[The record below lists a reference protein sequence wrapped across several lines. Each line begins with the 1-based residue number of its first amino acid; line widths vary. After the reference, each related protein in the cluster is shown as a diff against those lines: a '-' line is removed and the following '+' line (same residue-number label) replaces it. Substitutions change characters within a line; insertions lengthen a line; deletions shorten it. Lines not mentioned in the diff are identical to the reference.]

1 MTEGESDAFSLRL
14 KRYADLQPRDITP
27 RGVAICLLCKRD
39 MFSLRSNVNLS
50 LPPGG
55 RWRAKRDGRRKRYV
69 LASFKVIS
77 DLQPRD
83 ITLCGVVI
91 YSLFKRDMFSL
102 RSNVNLSLF
111 IDVRGAKKREPDTLY
126 EHLTL
131 LFNSISPKCRGEVPS
146 GELS

>member
-1 MTEGESDAFSLRL
+1 MTEGEIDTFSLRS
-14 KRYADLQPRDITP
+14 KRYVDLQPRDITP
-27 RGVAICLLCKRD
+27 RVVAICLLCKRD
-39 MFSLRSNVNLS
+39 ML
-50 LPPGG
+50 
-55 RWRAKRDGRRKRYV
+55 
-69 LASFKVIS
+69 
-77 DLQPRD
+77 
-83 ITLCGVVI
+83 
-91 YSLFKRDMFSL
+91 SL